1 MFFFVICCDIFLGCL
16 KNKLVD
22 DMGMVMVAWY
32 DMAMVATLEDM
43 GLITDANATA
53 RIEMRKRTW

>member
-1 MFFFVICCDIFLGCL
+1 M
-16 KNKLVD
+16 D